1 MKTLLILRHAKSSWS
16 HPELSDHERP
26 LNKRGKH
33 DAPRMGE
40 LIKQLDLVP
49 EIIMSST
56 AQRAKQTAERVAEA
70 CGFDGSILLV
80 PDFYHGEYETFLE
93 LLREVPD
100 DVQRVM
106 IVGHNPDLEEF
117 LDELTDGYTRLPT
130 AALAQVELPIQ
141 RWGDFNETVSGKL
154 VGAWYPRDIS

>member
-1 MKTLLILRHAKSSWS
+1 MKTLLFLRHAKSSWS

-26 LNKRGKH
+26 LNKRGKR

-49 EIIMSST
+49 EVIMSST
-56 AQRAKQTAERVAEA
+56 ARRAQQTAERVAQA
-70 CGFDGSILLV
+70 SGFDGSILLV
-80 PDFYHGEYETFLE
+80 PEFYHGGTETFFE

-106 IVGHNPDLEEF
+106 IIGHNPDLEEF
-117 LDELTDGYTRLPT
+117 LDELTDGYTRMST

-141 RWGDFNETVSGKL
+141 RWGDFRETVSGKL
-154 VGAWYPRDIS
+154 VDVWYPRDIS